1 MTMKI
6 EPAKTDASAWR
17 HPFRRGP
24 LEMLAT
30 VVISVGVVMLCQPF
44 WLVLYSYSFITIL
57 TGVAMFVVVTKLPD

>member
-6 EPAKTDASAWR
+6 EPVETDALAWR

-24 LEMLAT
+24 WETLAT

-44 WLVLYSYSFITIL
+44 LLVLYSYSFLTIL
-57 TGVAMFVVVTKLPD
+57 TGVAMFVIVTKFPD

>member
-6 EPAKTDASAWR
+6 EPSKTDATAR
-17 HPFRRGP
+17 RRPFRRAP
-24 LEMLAT
+24 WETVAT
-30 VVISVGVVMLCQPF
+30 VVICAGVVMLCQPF

>member
-6 EPAKTDASAWR
+6 EPEKTDASAWR

-24 LEMLAT
+24 WEMLAT

-57 TGVAMFVVVTKLPD
+57 TGVAMFVIVTKLPD